1 MPSDPWSAKS
11 AIKVVLA
18 LLPEPSR
25 KEFPSVA
32 CFQPPSFTT
41 ISWEDPAAEAA
52 MLLAFPSQ
60 SLRCPHRDCPR
71 KGTAVG
77 EGRKKLSLPH
87 HCSSLKKIQ
96 TRTSTG
102 QEPGVRSRWRP
113 QRGAAYWRAPHG
125 LLSLLSHRAQDH
137 QPRDGTHNG
146 QTLPHQS
153 LVEIIQTC
161 QQPCFMKP
169 FS

>member
-1 MPSDPWSAKS
+1 MGKAGVCGEIKEKPKGGGSCPQIHGVLNKS

-77 EGRKKLSLPH
+77 VERHQQSKLGRERKSYHFFISVCP
-87 HCSSLKKIQ
+87 
-96 TRTSTG
+96 
-102 QEPGVRSRWRP
+102 
-113 QRGAAYWRAPHG
+113 
-125 LLSLLSHRAQDH
+125 
-137 QPRDGTHNG
+137 
-146 QTLPHQS
+146 
-153 LVEIIQTC
+153 
-161 QQPCFMKP
+161 
-169 FS
+169 